1 MRLPVVRPNAL
12 EVLALVLVI
21 VIVWSFV
28 SPRSFRPM
36 IHRRAM
42 AASEIDAIE
51 TALAAYRVDTEHYP
65 TAAEGLA
72 ALLAVSAR
80 PPGPLSSRGPYVLR
94 PIPADPWGHPYV
106 YRRDEA
112 AGGDGYT
119 LSSYGADGEPGGEGE
134 GADVIVSRE

>member
-1 MRLPVVRPNAL
+1 MRVRVVRPNGL
-12 EVLALVLVI
+12 EVLTLVLVI
-21 VIVWSFV
+21 AIVCSFV
-28 SPRSFRPM
+28 FPRSFRLM

-65 TAAEGLA
+65 TTAEGLSV
-72 ALLAVSAR
+72 LMAVPAR
-80 PPGPLSSRGPYVLR
+80 RPGPLSSRGPYLLR

-106 YRRDEA
+106 YRRAEA

-119 LSSYGADGEPGGEGE
+119 LSSNGADGRPGGEGE
-134 GADVIVSRE
+134 DADVILRR